1 MTIEDNSG
9 NQNDPFDKKKAALDE
24 SKFRRLNRIFENDD
38 WSVEHIE
45 NREQQILNVIK
56 SRWPDTNGREIS
68 HGSSASQA
76 DW

>member
-56 SRWPDTNGREIS
+56 SR
-68 HGSSASQA
+68 
-76 DW
+76 